1 MESAMANPSGVL
13 PEDKNWHDTGC
24 SIAPAC
30 LSCPLPA
37 CRYDMPAKVAGMI
50 ERVPLILELQEQGLT
65 QREIGERLG
74 VSRRGVQRSLSAAR
88 R

>member
-1 MESAMANPSGVL
+1 MAKWLGLL
-13 PEDKNWHDTGC
+13 PEEVDWKDTGC
-24 SIAPAC
+24 DVSPSC
-30 LSCPLPA
+30 LACPLHR
-37 CRYDMPAKVAGMI
+37 CRYEMPAKVAGMLA
-50 ERVPLILELQEQGLT
+50 RLPQILELQEQGLT